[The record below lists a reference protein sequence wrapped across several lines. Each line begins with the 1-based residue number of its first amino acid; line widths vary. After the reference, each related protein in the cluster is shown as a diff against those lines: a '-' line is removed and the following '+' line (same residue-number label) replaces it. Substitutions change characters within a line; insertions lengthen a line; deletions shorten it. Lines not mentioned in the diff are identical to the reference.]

1 MLIKGN
7 LVGLYELDIKV
18 LEILKKFNI
27 IINEIIIDKKVIEK
41 LNKV

>member
-1 MLIKGN
+1 MFVKGN

>member
-1 MLIKGN
+1 MFVKGN
-7 LVGLYELDIKV
+7 LVGLHELDIKV

>member
-1 MLIKGN
+1 MLVKGN

-18 LEILKKFNI
+18 LEILKKYNI

>member
-1 MLIKGN
+1 MLVKGN